1 MVEAE
6 KIGIATIINYQKCI
20 FANKVWLI
28 RIRFYYYFFLV
39 KLEELFC

>member
-20 FANKVWLI
+20 FANKV
-28 RIRFYYYFFLV
+28 